1 MSSNF
6 NSKKLTAKL
15 IVLLVLVV
23 LFLSFYTIPSGKM
36 GVLATFNKVAD
47 NPVAPGLHL
56 KVPVMQTI
64 AKVSTQTQ
72 KITVSEECYT
82 KDVQTATLYCEIN
95 YNVIPLKTARLYTEV
110 GRNYEDKVIMPV
122 IRGVIK
128 NVIGTYDATN
138 IVNNRENIRV
148 VIERNIREELSDKY
162 FENIFI
168 QLSNIDYAEQFEKS
182 ILEKQV
188 AEQEA
193 LRAKNVTVKIQ
204 EESNQ
209 KIIAAKA
216 EAEALE
222 LKARAL
228 EKNSKLVELEAIQ
241 KWDGKLPTYMMGE
254 SVPFINMK

>member
-1 MSSNF
+1 MK
-6 NSKKLTAKL
+6 SKKIVAQL
-15 IVLLVLVV
+15 IALVIIVI
-23 LFLSFYTIPSGKM
+23 FCLSFYTIPSGKM
-36 GVLATFNKVAD
+36 GVLATFSKVSET
-47 NPVAPGLHL
+47 PVKPGLHI
-56 KVPVMQTI
+56 KVPVMQTVS
-64 AKVSTQTQ
+64 KVSTQTQ

-95 YNVIPLKTARLYTEV
+95 YNVIPMATAKLFTEV
-110 GRNYEDKVIMPV
+110 GRNYEDKVIMPI

-138 IVNNRENIRV
+138 IVNNRENIRM
-148 VIERNIREELSDKY
+148 VIEQDIRKELNDKY

-168 QLSNIDYAEQFEKS
+168 QLSNIDYADKFEQS

-204 EESNQ
+204 EEANQ

-216 EAEALE
+216 EAEALQ
-222 LKARAL
+222 LKASAL
-228 EKNSKLVELEAIQ
+228 EKNQKLVELEAIQ
-241 KWDGKLPTYMMGE
+241 KWDGKLPTYMLGDA
-254 SVPFINMK
+254 VPFIDLK